1 MKPPK
6 TLKELNA
13 TMHRLKK
20 SVMPLVYPK
29 LLKRYRKM
37 RIGETRQRGDQCLY
51 LGKWF
56 DIFGTVGRT
65 IRPGDAGR
73 FRTKRRLPKFY
84 AK

>member
-1 MKPPK
+1 VVRFRAKRH
-6 TLKELNA
+6 A
-13 TMHRLKK
+13 
-20 SVMPLVYPK
+20 SVEGEDGAVK

-37 RIGETRQRGDQCLY
+37 RIGETRQRGDQCIY

-56 DIFGTVGRT
+56 DIAGTVGQT

-73 FRTKRRLPKFY
+73 FRTKRRLPMFC